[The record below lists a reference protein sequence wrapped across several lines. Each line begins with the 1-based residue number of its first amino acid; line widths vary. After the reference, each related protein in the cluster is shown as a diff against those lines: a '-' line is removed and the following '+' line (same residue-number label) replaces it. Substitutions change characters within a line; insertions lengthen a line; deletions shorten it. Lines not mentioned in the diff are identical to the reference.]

1 MAAGYQRVRV
11 WSVSSLVSLFTQE
24 WIYVILLLFML
35 TLHFGL
41 DDVGVSETSIFLF
54 RINTFMIH
62 GNYTV
67 RFLCLIIPNHDR
79 FLGEGREVKWYYWQ
93 WSLQILLSY
102 CPIYISARSL
112 SHHSDVAT
120 VVVLAIKKWWI
131 QTSSNYKAAFGN
143 ENVREES
150 EFSFPNAAQTRL
162 VLVLMA
168 VQNKTLQGFHI
179 TLGKCDFLW
188 RVF

>member
-1 MAAGYQRVRV
+1 
-11 WSVSSLVSLFTQE
+11 
-24 WIYVILLLFML
+24 ML

-67 RFLCLIIPNHDR
+67 SDFSVSLFQITRAC
-79 FLGEGREVKWYYWQ
+79 EGREVKWYYWQ

-131 QTSSNYKAAFGN
+131 QTFSNYEAAFGN
-143 ENVREES
+143 ENVGKEP
-150 EFSFPNAAQTRL
+150 EFSFRNAAQTRL
-162 VLVLMA
+162 VDTCTDGSSKQDVKPVITTSLL
-168 VQNKTLQGFHI
+168 QQSLWLTLCFI
-179 TLGKCDFLW
+179 TDIKALF
-188 RVF
+188 